1 MSLAVN
7 NPDLFASLDS
17 FEGIPD
23 VFEPRIAPESRAPW
37 QRKLHDVLVWI
48 GVILPGI
55 GLAWGLAWIG
65 QVLSVWIGATILHIP
80 ADKGSPISP
89 IMLAILLGLIIRN
102 SIGVPTA
109 YEQGL
114 RLCIK
119 TVLRIGIVLLG
130 LKLTVLAIAEIGKIG
145 IPIIIVC
152 ISVALLAVTL
162 INRALGL
169 PKRLGTLIAVG
180 TSICGVSAIVATAP
194 VIEAEDDETSYA
206 VACITLFG
214 LLALFVY
221 PFLSHSLFRGNDTQ
235 AGLFLGTAIH
245 DTSQVAGAG
254 LMYKQQFN
262 SETAL
267 KIATAVKLMR
277 NLAMSILIPFM
288 AIAYHNSSGVVSSA
302 DHASKKLA
310 RQKWHQAIP
319 LFVIGFAMMACIRSI
334 GDLGGEHSMAFGMI
348 ARDRWHE
355 LLKGADFAAV
365 WCLTIA
371 MAAVG
376 LGTGL
381 AKLRGLG
388 AKPFSVG
395 FAAALL
401 VGGVSVALIKLLT
414 PLIHVR

>member
-1 MSLAVN
+1 MSLAVEN
-7 NPDLFASLDS
+7 SDLFASLDS
-17 FEGIPD
+17 FEGVPD
-23 VFEPRIAPESRAPW
+23 IFEPRVKPEARAPW
-37 QRKLHDVLVWI
+37 QQKLHAFLVWV
-48 GVILPGI
+48 GVILPGV

-65 QVLSVWIGATILHIP
+65 QQLSVWIGASILHIP

-102 SIGVPTA
+102 AIGVPTA
-109 YEQGL
+109 YEHGL

-119 TVLRIGIVLLG
+119 TVLRVGIVLLG
-130 LKLTVLAIAEIGKIG
+130 LKLTVMAIAEIGKIG

-152 ISVALLAVTL
+152 ISVALLAVTF

-194 VIEAEDDETSYA
+194 VIDAEDDETSYA

-214 LLALFVY
+214 LMALFVY
-221 PFLSHSLFRGNDTQ
+221 PYASHAIFHGNDTQ

-254 LMYKQQFN
+254 LMYKQQFR

-277 NLAMSILIPFM
+277 NLAMSVLIPLM
-288 AIAYHNSSGVVSSA
+288 AIAYRRSSGSA
-302 DHASKKLA
+302 GKV

-319 LFVIGFAMMACIRSI
+319 LFVIGFALMACIRSI
-334 GDLGGEHSMAFGMI
+334 GDIAGGSGLAFGMMSQET
-348 ARDRWHE
+348 WHG
-355 LLKGADFAAV
+355 LLKGADLAAV

-388 AKPFSVG
+388 WKPFSVG

-401 VGGVSVALIKLLT
+401 VGGVSVALIKILT
-414 PLIHVR
+414 PLISVR